1 MKAERGEEAAEEK
14 YKAKRGY
21 FTSLKERNHLCKIKV
36 QGEAA
41 SADVEAAVSCPEGL
55 SWIIEGGYTNP
66 QISNIDKQPSSG
78 RRCYLE
84 LP

>member
-1 MKAERGEEAAEEK
+1 M
-14 YKAKRGY
+14 
-21 FTSLKERNHLCKIKV
+21 KV
-36 QGEAA
+36 QGE
-41 SADVEAAVSCPEGL
+41 STSTEIEGEVSYPEGL